1 MTKTIKHSYQ
11 ITRPEVLSNAWG
23 CLITF
28 GDNMATEGF
37 EEGWND

>member
-11 ITRPEVLSNAWG
+11 ITRPQVLSNAWG

-28 GDNMATEGF
+28 EDNMATEDFGDTWD
-37 EEGWND
+37 E